1 MPKRLST
8 EEVKATFE
16 RYGYTVPANFV
27 YKNNITH
34 YRVYDQLNN
43 DYIDMTYKMLM
54 YQVKNKNRQIMPA
67 DNDEDLLMN
76 IGLSENGPR
85 NRDGF
90 IDLMNMPLSDTP
102 TRVRDGFIDLM
113 NMQLSDDGPRT
124 RDGFYDLMNAPLAD
138 EEAPQSRLERYSKKF
153 GKLFMKE
160 TDKFKN
166 GVMKMSNKII
176 KKLMHG
182 QPFTLNE
189 DNNLVEILYALSH
202 AMKIAAPK
210 INKDIIMTI
219 VDKKGHTQYARVNQN
234 TIDMLDWVLE
244 DKEYEINDSGDP
256 ILESLSNFKSI
267 AFDFR
272 NISKGKRIVGAFFPY
287 YNNSDID
294 LTPYGI
300 YKRGEVIRES
310 CLLTAFRSSG
320 LLDDEQLNLLSS
332 FLKTKLIPREELKHI
347 SNLFN
352 IRISCRVHYDTG
364 KTSTNEY
371 GEKYGKT
378 LKLHI
383 IEDHYILDKDVNAT
397 VFYVKNYAKINN
409 DERFVNHPRKMMLS
423 RLDKNRYEFSK
434 KGCTINRII
443 DAMIENKLLEPM
455 TDEEKRY
462 LQYDECSGLFRDYRK
477 NKSITVKCKE
487 ATRQINI
494 KDKKNYVRPGIN
506 EIGLRLKH
514 NKFLF
519 GYDVKDDEID
529 QRLHELQR
537 LVDSLNLRHNIDVSL
552 YHHFSELMQ
561 KIMYEYGCLD
571 DIYEFSGNVS
581 QKIRSELQFPKIIWS
596 EGHYVGKLYYID
608 QAGAYM
614 SSVTSIPSG
623 MPDDDGNFKSEN
635 TKIKELI
642 EHLYDIRMKA
652 KKIGMDKL
660 ATTIKYMMNSSWGYS
675 MKKPK
680 LIKHRFVKDVDE
692 YVKKFDP
699 FIIKYKYNQ
708 GHAGPGYVDR
718 INPYVESY
726 SYPQFARSV
735 LNTFN
740 AKMKEL
746 CNKVNVLYSKT
757 DSALI
762 YENDYKKL
770 LSENW
775 IGEKLGLFK
784 VEHIFTEVY
793 VKSAEKWIGKNEDG
807 TYFYHMS
814 KKLKDIC
821 SKSDDPIK
829 CLKFI

>member
-1 MPKRLST
+1 MPKRLNT
-8 EEVKATFE
+8 EDVKAIFE
-16 RYGYTVPANFV
+16 RYGYTVPDNFV
-27 YKNNITH
+27 YQNNSTSI
-34 YRVYDQLNN
+34 RVYDEQENT
-43 DYIDMTYKMLM
+43 YKDMTYKKLQ
-54 YQVKNKNRQIMPA
+54 YQIKKGRSEMEGDPFFLNMA
-67 DNDEDLLMN
+67 
-76 IGLSENGPR
+76 LSETGPR
-85 NRDGF
+85 TRDGF
-90 IDLMNMPLSDTP
+90 IDMMNMALSET
-102 TRVRDGFIDLM
+102 
-113 NMQLSDDGPRT
+113 GPRT
-124 RDGFYDLMNAPLAD
+124 REGFYDLMNAPLEN
-138 EEAPQSRLERYSKKF
+138 EEVPQTRLDRYGKKF
-153 GKLFMKE
+153 GNLFMRE
-160 TDKFKN
+160 TDEFKYD
-166 GVMKMSNKII
+166 VMNLSNKII
-176 KKLMHG
+176 KKLMSG

-189 DNNLVEILYALSH
+189 NKNTAIILYALSH

-219 VDKKGHTQYARVNQN
+219 LDNKGHTQYARVNQN

-272 NISKGKRIVGAFFPY
+272 NISKGTRIVGAFFPY

-352 IRISCRVHYDTG
+352 IRISCRVHYGTG

-443 DAMIENKLLEPM
+443 DAMIGNKLLEPM

-487 ATRQINI
+487 AIRQINI
-494 KDKKNYVRPGIN
+494 KDKKRIPITFS
-506 EIGLRLKH
+506 KP

-519 GYDVKDDEID
+519 GYDVKDEEIH

-596 EGHYVGKLYYID
+596 EGHYKGKLYYID

-642 EHLYDIRMKA
+642 EYLYDIRMKA

-708 GHAGPGYVDR
+708 GHSGPGYVDR

>member
-1 MPKRLST
+1 MPKRLNT
-8 EEVKATFE
+8 EDVKAIFE
-16 RYGYTVPANFV
+16 RYGYTVPDNFV
-27 YKNNITH
+27 YQNNSTSI
-34 YRVYDQLNN
+34 RVYDEQENT
-43 DYIDMTYKMLM
+43 YKDMTYKKLQ
-54 YQVKNKNRQIMPA
+54 YQIKKGRSEMEAPYPFGGTPFFLNM
-67 DNDEDLLMN
+67 
-76 IGLSENGPR
+76 GLSEIGPR
-85 NRDGF
+85 TRDGF
-90 IDLMNMPLSDTP
+90 IDMMNMALSET
-102 TRVRDGFIDLM
+102 
-113 NMQLSDDGPRT
+113 GPRT
-124 RDGFYDLMNAPLAD
+124 REGFYDLMNAPLSATGL
-138 EEAPQSRLERYSKKF
+138 RLENEEVPQTRLDRYGKKF
-153 GKLFMKE
+153 GNLFMRE
-160 TDKFKN
+160 TDEFKYD
-166 GVMKMSNKII
+166 VMNLSNKII
-176 KKLMHG
+176 KKLMSG

-189 DNNLVEILYALSH
+189 NKNTAIILYALSH

-300 YKRGEVIRES
+300 YKRGEVVNES

-487 ATRQINI
+487 AIRQINI
-494 KDKKNYVRPGIN
+494 KDKKRIPITFS
-506 EIGLRLKH
+506 KP

-519 GYDVKDDEID
+519 GYDVKDEEIH

-537 LVDSLNLRHNIDVSL
+537 LVDSLNLRHQIDVSL

-571 DIYEFSGNVS
+571 DVYEFSGDIS

-623 MPDDDGNFKSEN
+623 IPDDDGNFKSEN

-708 GHAGPGYVDR
+708 GHSGPGYVDR

>member
-1 MPKRLST
+1 MPKRLNT
-8 EEVKATFE
+8 EDVKAIFE
-16 RYGYTVPANFV
+16 RYGYTVPDNFV
-27 YKNNITH
+27 YQNNSTSI
-34 YRVYDQLNN
+34 RVYDEQENT
-43 DYIDMTYKMLM
+43 YKDMTYKKLQ
-54 YQVKNKNRQIMPA
+54 YQIKKGRSEMETEKSYAQNEVPYPF
-67 DNDEDLLMN
+67 MN
-76 IGLSENGPR
+76 MALSE
-85 NRDGF
+85 
-90 IDLMNMPLSDTP
+90 I
-102 TRVRDGFIDLM
+102 
-113 NMQLSDDGPRT
+113 GPRT
-124 RDGFYDLMNAPLAD
+124 RDGFIDMMNMALSETGPRTREGFYDLINTPLSD
-138 EEAPQSRLERYSKKF
+138 EELPRSQLERYEKRF
-153 GKLFMKE
+153 GKNFMRE
-160 TDKFKN
+160 TEETKN
-166 GVMKMSNKII
+166 NVMQLANEII
-176 KKLMHG
+176 KKLIKKQSFSLSPKG
-182 QPFTLNE
+182 EVVDF
-189 DNNLVEILYALSH
+189 LYALSH
-202 AMKIAAPK
+202 AMKIAVPRIDK
-210 INKDIIMTI
+210 NIIMTI
-219 VDKKGHTQYARVNQN
+219 LDNKGHTQYARVNQN

-487 ATRQINI
+487 AIRQINI
-494 KDKKNYVRPGIN
+494 KDKKRIPITFS
-506 EIGLRLKH
+506 KP

-519 GYDVKDDEID
+519 GYDVKDEEIH

-596 EGHYVGKLYYID
+596 EGHYKGKLYYID

-708 GHAGPGYVDR
+708 GHSGPGYVDR

>member
-1 MPKRLST
+1 MPKRLNT
-8 EEVKATFE
+8 EDVKTIFE
-16 RYGYTVPANFV
+16 RYGYTVPDNFV
-27 YKNNITH
+27 YLNNSTSI
-34 YRVYDQLNN
+34 RVYDEQENT
-43 DYIDMTYKMLM
+43 YKDMTYKKLQ
-54 YQVKNKNRQIMPA
+54 YQIKKGRSEMETEKSYAQNEVPYPF
-67 DNDEDLLMN
+67 MN
-76 IGLSENGPR
+76 MALSE
-85 NRDGF
+85 
-90 IDLMNMPLSDTP
+90 I
-102 TRVRDGFIDLM
+102 
-113 NMQLSDDGPRT
+113 GPRT
-124 RDGFYDLMNAPLAD
+124 RDGFIDMMNMALSETGPRTREGFYDLINTPLSD
-138 EEAPQSRLERYSKKF
+138 EELPRSQLERYEKRF
-153 GKLFMKE
+153 GKNFMRE
-160 TDKFKN
+160 TEETKN
-166 GVMKMSNKII
+166 NVMQLANEII
-176 KKLMHG
+176 KKLIKKQSFSLSPKGENGVHSIVD
-182 QPFTLNE
+182 F
-189 DNNLVEILYALSH
+189 LYALSH
-202 AMKIAAPK
+202 AMKIAVPRIDK
-210 INKDIIMTI
+210 NIIMTI
-219 VDKKGHTQYARVNQN
+219 LDNKGHTQYARINQN

-244 DKEYEINDSGDP
+244 DKQYEINDSGDP
-256 ILESLSNFKSI
+256 ILESLSNVKKLDFEFK
-267 AFDFR
+267 D
-272 NISKGKRIVGAFFPY
+272 ISRGGRIVGAFFPY

-352 IRISCRVHYDTG
+352 IRISCRVHYGTG

-487 ATRQINI
+487 AIRQINI
-494 KDKKNYVRPGIN
+494 KDKKRIPITFS
-506 EIGLRLKH
+506 KP

-519 GYDVKDDEID
+519 GYDVKDEEIH

-708 GHAGPGYVDR
+708 GHSGPGYVDR

>member
-1 MPKRLST
+1 MPKRLNT
-8 EEVKATFE
+8 EDVKAIFE
-16 RYGYTVPANFV
+16 RYGYTVPDNFV
-27 YKNNITH
+27 YLNNSTSI
-34 YRVYDQLNN
+34 RVYDEQENT
-43 DYIDMTYKMLM
+43 YKDMTYKKLQ
-54 YQVKNKNRQIMPA
+54 YQIKKGRSEMETDPFGGTPFF
-67 DNDEDLLMN
+67 MN
-76 IGLSENGPR
+76 MALSE
-85 NRDGF
+85 
-90 IDLMNMPLSDTP
+90 I
-102 TRVRDGFIDLM
+102 
-113 NMQLSDDGPRT
+113 GPRT
-124 RDGFYDLMNAPLAD
+124 RDGFIDMMNMALSETGPRTREGFYDLINTPLSD
-138 EEAPQSRLERYSKKF
+138 EELPRSQLERYEKRF
-153 GKLFMKE
+153 GKNFMRE
-160 TDKFKN
+160 TEETKN
-166 GVMKMSNKII
+166 NVMQLANEII
-176 KKLMHG
+176 KKLIKKQSFSLSPKG
-182 QPFTLNE
+182 EVVDF
-189 DNNLVEILYALSH
+189 LYALSH
-202 AMKIAAPK
+202 AMKIAVPRIDK
-210 INKDIIMTI
+210 NIIMTI
-219 VDKKGHTQYARVNQN
+219 LDNKGHTQYARVNQN

-244 DKEYEINDSGDP
+244 DKQYEINDSGDP
-256 ILESLSNFKSI
+256 ILESLSNVKKLDFEFK
-267 AFDFR
+267 D
-272 NISKGKRIVGAFFPY
+272 ISRGGRIVGAFFPY

-300 YKRGEVIRES
+300 YKRGEVVNEP

-487 ATRQINI
+487 AIRQINI
-494 KDKKNYVRPGIN
+494 KDKKRIPITFS
-506 EIGLRLKH
+506 KP

-519 GYDVKDDEID
+519 GYDVKDEEIH

-596 EGHYVGKLYYID
+596 EGHYKGKLYYID

-708 GHAGPGYVDR
+708 GHSGPGYVDR

>member
-1 MPKRLST
+1 MPKRLNT
-8 EEVKATFE
+8 EDVKAIFE
-16 RYGYTVPANFV
+16 RYGYTVPDNFV
-27 YKNNITH
+27 YQNNSTSI
-34 YRVYDQLNN
+34 RVYDEQENT
-43 DYIDMTYKMLM
+43 YKDMTYKKLQ
-54 YQVKNKNRQIMPA
+54 YQIKKGRSEMETDPFGGTPFF
-67 DNDEDLLMN
+67 MN
-76 IGLSENGPR
+76 MALSE
-85 NRDGF
+85 
-90 IDLMNMPLSDTP
+90 I
-102 TRVRDGFIDLM
+102 
-113 NMQLSDDGPRT
+113 GPRT
-124 RDGFYDLMNAPLAD
+124 RDGFIDMMNMALSETGPRTREGFYDLINTPLSD
-138 EEAPQSRLERYSKKF
+138 EELPRSQLERYEKRF
-153 GKLFMKE
+153 GKNFMRE
-160 TDKFKN
+160 TEETKN
-166 GVMKMSNKII
+166 NVMQLANEII
-176 KKLMHG
+176 KKLIKKQSFSLSPKG
-182 QPFTLNE
+182 EVVDF
-189 DNNLVEILYALSH
+189 LYALSH
-202 AMKIAAPK
+202 AMKIAVPRIDK
-210 INKDIIMTI
+210 NIIMTI
-219 VDKKGHTQYARVNQN
+219 LDNKGHTQYARVNQN

-487 ATRQINI
+487 AIRQINI
-494 KDKKNYVRPGIN
+494 KDKKRIPITFS
-506 EIGLRLKH
+506 KP

-519 GYDVKDDEID
+519 GYDVKDEEIH

-596 EGHYVGKLYYID
+596 EGHYKGKLYYID

-699 FIIKYKYNQ
+699 FIIKYKYTC
-708 GHAGPGYVDR
+708 GRSGYVDR

>member
-1 MPKRLST
+1 M
-8 EEVKATFE
+8 A
-16 RYGYTVPANFV
+16 
-27 YKNNITH
+27 
-34 YRVYDQLNN
+34 
-43 DYIDMTYKMLM
+43 
-54 YQVKNKNRQIMPA
+54 
-67 DNDEDLLMN
+67 
-76 IGLSENGPR
+76 LSE
-85 NRDGF
+85 
-90 IDLMNMPLSDTP
+90 T
-102 TRVRDGFIDLM
+102 
-113 NMQLSDDGPRT
+113 GPRT
-124 RDGFYDLMNAPLAD
+124 RDGFIDMMNMALSETGPRTREGFYDLINTPLSD
-138 EEAPQSRLERYSKKF
+138 EELPRSQLERYEKRF
-153 GKLFMKE
+153 GKNFMRE
-160 TDKFKN
+160 TEETKN
-166 GVMKMSNKII
+166 NVMQLANEII
-176 KKLMHG
+176 KKLIKKQSFSLSPKG
-182 QPFTLNE
+182 EVVDF
-189 DNNLVEILYALSH
+189 LYALSH
-202 AMKIAAPK
+202 AMKIAVPRIDK
-210 INKDIIMTI
+210 NIIMTI
-219 VDKKGHTQYARVNQN
+219 LDNKGHTQYARVNQN

-487 ATRQINI
+487 AIRQINI
-494 KDKKNYVRPGIN
+494 KDKKRIPITFS
-506 EIGLRLKH
+506 KP

-519 GYDVKDDEID
+519 GYDVKDEEIH

-596 EGHYVGKLYYID
+596 EGHYKGKLYYID

-652 KKIGMDKL
+652 KKVGMDKL

-699 FIIKYKYNQ
+699 FIIKYKYTC
-708 GHAGPGYVDR
+708 GRSGYVDR

>member
-1 MPKRLST
+1 MPKRLNT
-8 EEVKATFE
+8 EDVKAIFE
-16 RYGYTVPANFV
+16 RYGYTVPDNFV
-27 YKNNITH
+27 YLNNSTNI
-34 YRVYDQLNN
+34 RVYDEQENT
-43 DYIDMTYKMLM
+43 YKDMTYKKLQ
-54 YQVKNKNRQIMPA
+54 YQIKKGRSEMEGDPFFLNMA
-67 DNDEDLLMN
+67 
-76 IGLSENGPR
+76 LSETGPR
-85 NRDGF
+85 TRDGF
-90 IDLMNMPLSDTP
+90 IDMMNMALSET
-102 TRVRDGFIDLM
+102 
-113 NMQLSDDGPRT
+113 GPRT
-124 RDGFYDLMNAPLAD
+124 REGFYDLMNAPLEN
-138 EEAPQSRLERYSKKF
+138 EEVPQTRLDRYGKKF
-153 GKLFMKE
+153 GNLFMRE
-160 TDKFKN
+160 TDEFKYD
-166 GVMKMSNKII
+166 VMNLSNKII
-176 KKLMHG
+176 KKLMSG

-189 DNNLVEILYALSH
+189 NKNTAIILYALSH

-272 NISKGKRIVGAFFPY
+272 NISKGTRIVGAFFPY

-371 GEKYGKT
+371 GEQYGKT

-397 VFYVKNYAKINN
+397 VFYVKNYDKINN

-443 DAMIENKLLEPM
+443 DAMIGNKLLEPM

-487 ATRQINI
+487 AIRQINI
-494 KDKKNYVRPGIN
+494 KDKKRIPITFS
-506 EIGLRLKH
+506 KP

-519 GYDVKDDEID
+519 GYDVKEDEID

-537 LVDSLNLRHNIDVSL
+537 LVDSLNLRHSIDVSL

-571 DIYEFSGNVS
+571 DIYEFSGTVS
-581 QKIRSELQFPKIIWS
+581 TKIRSELQFPKIIWS
-596 EGHYVGKLYYID
+596 EGHYKGKLYYID

-642 EHLYDIRMKA
+642 EYLYDIRMKA
-652 KKIGMDKL
+652 KKVGKDKL

-708 GHAGPGYVDR
+708 GHSGPGYVDR

>member
-1 MPKRLST
+1 MPKRLNT
-8 EEVKATFE
+8 EDVKAIFE
-16 RYGYTVPANFV
+16 RYGYTVPDNFV
-27 YKNNITH
+27 YQNNSTNI
-34 YRVYDQLNN
+34 RVYDEQENT
-43 DYIDMTYKMLM
+43 YKDMTYKKLQ
-54 YQVKNKNRQIMPA
+54 YQIKKGRSEMEGDPFFLNMA
-67 DNDEDLLMN
+67 
-76 IGLSENGPR
+76 LSETGPR
-85 NRDGF
+85 TRDGF
-90 IDLMNMPLSDTP
+90 IDMMNMALSET
-102 TRVRDGFIDLM
+102 
-113 NMQLSDDGPRT
+113 GPRT
-124 RDGFYDLMNAPLAD
+124 REGFYDLMNAPLEN
-138 EEAPQSRLERYSKKF
+138 EEVPQTRLDRYGKKF
-153 GKLFMKE
+153 GNLFMRE
-160 TDKFKN
+160 TDEFKYD
-166 GVMKMSNKII
+166 VMNLSNKII
-176 KKLMHG
+176 KKLMSG

-189 DNNLVEILYALSH
+189 NKNTAIILYALSH

-272 NISKGKRIVGAFFPY
+272 NISKGTRIVGAFFPY

-320 LLDDEQLNLLSS
+320 LLDNEQINLLSS

-352 IRISCRVHYDTG
+352 IRISCRVHYESGGHSTG

-487 ATRQINI
+487 AIRQINI
-494 KDKKNYVRPGIN
+494 KDKKRIPITFS
-506 EIGLRLKH
+506 KP

-519 GYDVKDDEID
+519 GYDVKDEEIH

-596 EGHYVGKLYYID
+596 EGHYKGKLYYID

-708 GHAGPGYVDR
+708 GHAGPGYVYR

>member
-1 MPKRLST
+1 MPKRLNT
-8 EEVKATFE
+8 EDVKAIFE
-16 RYGYTVPANFV
+16 RYGYTVPDNFV
-27 YKNNITH
+27 YQNNSTSI
-34 YRVYDQLNN
+34 RVYDEQENT
-43 DYIDMTYKMLM
+43 YKDMTYKKLQ
-54 YQVKNKNRQIMPA
+54 YQIKKGRSEMETDPFGGTPFF
-67 DNDEDLLMN
+67 MN
-76 IGLSENGPR
+76 MALSE
-85 NRDGF
+85 
-90 IDLMNMPLSDTP
+90 T
-102 TRVRDGFIDLM
+102 
-113 NMQLSDDGPRT
+113 GPRT
-124 RDGFYDLMNAPLAD
+124 RDGFIDMMNMALSETGPRTREGFYDLINTPLSD
-138 EEAPQSRLERYSKKF
+138 EELPRSQLERYEKRF
-153 GKLFMKE
+153 GKNFMRE
-160 TDKFKN
+160 TEETKN
-166 GVMKMSNKII
+166 NVMQLANEII
-176 KKLMHG
+176 KKLIKKQSFSLSPKG
-182 QPFTLNE
+182 EVVDF
-189 DNNLVEILYALSH
+189 LYALSH
-202 AMKIAAPK
+202 AMKIAVPRIDK
-210 INKDIIMTI
+210 NIIMTI
-219 VDKKGHTQYARVNQN
+219 LDNKGHTQYARVNQN

-352 IRISCRVHYDTG
+352 IRISCRVHYGTG

-487 ATRQINI
+487 AIRQINI
-494 KDKKNYVRPGIN
+494 KDKKRIPITFS
-506 EIGLRLKH
+506 KP

-519 GYDVKDDEID
+519 GYDVKDEEIH

-596 EGHYVGKLYYID
+596 EGHYKGKLYYID

-652 KKIGMDKL
+652 KKVGMDKL

-708 GHAGPGYVDR
+708 GHSGPGYVDR

>member
-1 MPKRLST
+1 MPKRLNT
-8 EEVKATFE
+8 EDVKAIFE
-16 RYGYTVPANFV
+16 RYGYTVPDNFV
-27 YKNNITH
+27 YQNNSTSI
-34 YRVYDQLNN
+34 RVYDEQENT
-43 DYIDMTYKMLM
+43 YKDMTYKKLQ
-54 YQVKNKNRQIMPA
+54 YQIKKGRSEMEGDPFF
-67 DNDEDLLMN
+67 MN
-76 IGLSENGPR
+76 MALSE
-85 NRDGF
+85 
-90 IDLMNMPLSDTP
+90 T
-102 TRVRDGFIDLM
+102 
-113 NMQLSDDGPRT
+113 GPRT
-124 RDGFYDLMNAPLAD
+124 RDGFIDMMNMALSETGPRTREGFYDLINTPLSD
-138 EEAPQSRLERYSKKF
+138 EELPRSQLERYEKRF
-153 GKLFMKE
+153 GKNFMRE
-160 TDKFKN
+160 TEETKN
-166 GVMKMSNKII
+166 NVMQLANEII
-176 KKLMHG
+176 KKLIKKQSFSLSPKG
-182 QPFTLNE
+182 EVVDF
-189 DNNLVEILYALSH
+189 LYALSH
-202 AMKIAAPK
+202 AMKIAVPRIDK
-210 INKDIIMTI
+210 NIIMTI
-219 VDKKGHTQYARVNQN
+219 LDNKGHTQYARVNQN

-487 ATRQINI
+487 AIRQINI
-494 KDKKNYVRPGIN
+494 KDKKRIPITFS
-506 EIGLRLKH
+506 KP

-519 GYDVKDDEID
+519 GYDVKDEEIH

-596 EGHYVGKLYYID
+596 EGHYKGKLYYID

-708 GHAGPGYVDR
+708 GHSGPGYVDR

>member
-1 MPKRLST
+1 MPKRLNT
-8 EEVKATFE
+8 EDVKTIFE
-16 RYGYTVPANFV
+16 RYGYTVPDNFV
-27 YKNNITH
+27 YQNNSTSI
-34 YRVYDQLNN
+34 RVYDEQENT
-43 DYIDMTYKMLM
+43 YKDMTYKKLQ
-54 YQVKNKNRQIMPA
+54 YQIKKGRSEMETEVPYPF
-67 DNDEDLLMN
+67 MN
-76 IGLSENGPR
+76 MALSE
-85 NRDGF
+85 
-90 IDLMNMPLSDTP
+90 T
-102 TRVRDGFIDLM
+102 
-113 NMQLSDDGPRT
+113 GPRT
-124 RDGFYDLMNAPLAD
+124 RDGFIDMMNMALSETGPRTREGFYDLINTPLSD
-138 EEAPQSRLERYSKKF
+138 EELPRSQLERYEKRF
-153 GKLFMKE
+153 GKNFMRE
-160 TDKFKN
+160 TEETKN
-166 GVMKMSNKII
+166 NVMQLANEII
-176 KKLMHG
+176 KKLIKKQSFSLSPKGENGVHSIVD
-182 QPFTLNE
+182 F
-189 DNNLVEILYALSH
+189 LYALSH
-202 AMKIAAPK
+202 AMKIAVPRIDK
-210 INKDIIMTI
+210 NIIMTI
-219 VDKKGHTQYARVNQN
+219 LDNKGHTQYARVNQN

-244 DKEYEINDSGDP
+244 DKQYEINDSGDP
-256 ILESLSNFKSI
+256 ILESLSNVKKLDFEFK
-267 AFDFR
+267 D
-272 NISKGKRIVGAFFPY
+272 ISRGGRIVGAFFPY

-423 RLDKNRYEFSK
+423 RLDKTRYEFSK

-487 ATRQINI
+487 AIRQINI
-494 KDKKNYVRPGIN
+494 KDKKRIPITFS
-506 EIGLRLKH
+506 KP

-519 GYDVKDDEID
+519 GYDVKDEEIH

-596 EGHYVGKLYYID
+596 EGHYKGKLYYID

-708 GHAGPGYVDR
+708 GHSGPGYVDR

>member
-1 MPKRLST
+1 MPKRLNT
-8 EEVKATFE
+8 EDVKAIFE
-16 RYGYTVPANFV
+16 RYGYTVPDNFV
-27 YKNNITH
+27 YQNNSTSI
-34 YRVYDQLNN
+34 RVYDEQENT
-43 DYIDMTYKMLM
+43 YKDMTYKKLQ
-54 YQVKNKNRQIMPA
+54 YQIKKGRSEMETDPFGGTPFF
-67 DNDEDLLMN
+67 MN
-76 IGLSENGPR
+76 MALSE
-85 NRDGF
+85 
-90 IDLMNMPLSDTP
+90 T
-102 TRVRDGFIDLM
+102 
-113 NMQLSDDGPRT
+113 GPRT
-124 RDGFYDLMNAPLAD
+124 RDGFIDMMNMALSETGPRTREGFYDLINTPLSD
-138 EEAPQSRLERYSKKF
+138 EELPRSQLERYEKRF
-153 GKLFMKE
+153 GKNFMRE
-160 TDKFKN
+160 TEETKN
-166 GVMKMSNKII
+166 NVMQLANEII
-176 KKLMHG
+176 KKLIKKQSFSLSPKG
-182 QPFTLNE
+182 EVVDF
-189 DNNLVEILYALSH
+189 LYALSH
-202 AMKIAAPK
+202 AMKIAVPRIDK
-210 INKDIIMTI
+210 NIIMTI
-219 VDKKGHTQYARVNQN
+219 LDNKGHTQYARVNQN

-487 ATRQINI
+487 AIRQINI
-494 KDKKNYVRPGIN
+494 KDKKRIPITFS
-506 EIGLRLKH
+506 KP

-519 GYDVKDDEID
+519 GYDVKDEEIH

-596 EGHYVGKLYYID
+596 EGHYKGKLYYID

>member
-1 MPKRLST
+1 M
-8 EEVKATFE
+8 
-16 RYGYTVPANFV
+16 
-27 YKNNITH
+27 
-34 YRVYDQLNN
+34 
-43 DYIDMTYKMLM
+43 
-54 YQVKNKNRQIMPA
+54 
-67 DNDEDLLMN
+67 
-76 IGLSENGPR
+76 
-85 NRDGF
+85 
-90 IDLMNMPLSDTP
+90 
-102 TRVRDGFIDLM
+102 
-113 NMQLSDDGPRT
+113 
-124 RDGFYDLMNAPLAD
+124 
-138 EEAPQSRLERYSKKF
+138 
-153 GKLFMKE
+153 
-160 TDKFKN
+160 
-166 GVMKMSNKII
+166 
-176 KKLMHG
+176 
-182 QPFTLNE
+182 
-189 DNNLVEILYALSH
+189 
-202 AMKIAAPK
+202 
-210 INKDIIMTI
+210 
-219 VDKKGHTQYARVNQN
+219 
-234 TIDMLDWVLE
+234 
-244 DKEYEINDSGDP
+244 
-256 ILESLSNFKSI
+256 
-267 AFDFR
+267 
-272 NISKGKRIVGAFFPY
+272 
-287 YNNSDID
+287 
-294 LTPYGI
+294 
-300 YKRGEVIRES
+300 
-310 CLLTAFRSSG
+310 
-320 LLDDEQLNLLSS
+320 DDEQLNLLSS

-352 IRISCRVHYDTG
+352 IRISCRVHYESGGHSTG

-423 RLDKNRYEFSK
+423 ILDKNRYEFSK

-487 ATRQINI
+487 AIRQINI
-494 KDKKNYVRPGIN
+494 KDKKRIPITFS
-506 EIGLRLKH
+506 KP

-519 GYDVKDDEID
+519 GYDVKDEEIH

-537 LVDSLNLRHNIDVSL
+537 LVDSLNLRHQIDVSL

-596 EGHYVGKLYYID
+596 EGHYKGKLYYID

>member
-1 MPKRLST
+1 MPKRLNT
-8 EEVKATFE
+8 EDVKAIFE
-16 RYGYTVPANFV
+16 RYGYTVPDNFV
-27 YKNNITH
+27 YQNNSTSI
-34 YRVYDQLNN
+34 RVYDEQENT
-43 DYIDMTYKMLM
+43 YKDMTYKKLQ
-54 YQVKNKNRQIMPA
+54 YQIKKGRSEMEGDPFF
-67 DNDEDLLMN
+67 MN
-76 IGLSENGPR
+76 MALSETGPR
-85 NRDGF
+85 TRDGF
-90 IDLMNMPLSDTP
+90 IDMMNMALSET
-102 TRVRDGFIDLM
+102 
-113 NMQLSDDGPRT
+113 GPRT
-124 RDGFYDLMNAPLAD
+124 REGFYDLMNAPLEN
-138 EEAPQSRLERYSKKF
+138 EEVPQTRLDRYGKKF
-153 GKLFMKE
+153 GNLFMRE
-160 TDKFKN
+160 TDEFKYD
-166 GVMKMSNKII
+166 VMNLSNKII
-176 KKLMHG
+176 KKLMSG

-189 DNNLVEILYALSH
+189 NKNTAIILYALSH

-272 NISKGKRIVGAFFPY
+272 NISRGTRIVGAFFPY

-352 IRISCRVHYDTG
+352 IRISCRVHYGTG

-487 ATRQINI
+487 AIRQINI
-494 KDKKNYVRPGIN
+494 KDKKRIPITFS
-506 EIGLRLKH
+506 KP

-519 GYDVKDDEID
+519 GYDVKDEEIHH
-529 QRLHELQR
+529 RLHELQR
-537 LVDSLNLRHNIDVSL
+537 LVDSLNLRHQIDVSL

-596 EGHYVGKLYYID
+596 EGHYKGKLYYID

-652 KKIGMDKL
+652 KKVGMVKL

-699 FIIKYKYNQ
+699 FIIKYKYTC
-708 GHAGPGYVDR
+708 GRSGYVDR

-746 CNKVNVLYSKT
+746 CNNVNVLYSKT

>member
-90 IDLMNMPLSDTP
+90 IDLMNM
-102 TRVRDGFIDLM
+102 
-113 NMQLSDDGPRT
+113 QLSDDGPRT

-138 EEAPQSRLERYSKKF
+138 EEAPSSRLERYSKKF

-160 TDKFKN
+160 TDKFKT

-256 ILESLSNFKSI
+256 ILESLSNVKKLDFEFK
-267 AFDFR
+267 D
-272 NISKGKRIVGAFFPY
+272 ISRGGRIVGAFFPY

-300 YKRGEVIRES
+300 YKRGEVVNES

-352 IRISCRVHYDTG
+352 IRISCRVHYGTG

-487 ATRQINI
+487 AIRQINI
-494 KDKKNYVRPGIN
+494 KDKKRIPITFS
-506 EIGLRLKH
+506 KP

-519 GYDVKDDEID
+519 GYDVKDEEIH

-596 EGHYVGKLYYID
+596 EGHYKGKLYYID

-699 FIIKYKYNQ
+699 FIIKYKYTC
-708 GHAGPGYVDR
+708 GRSGYVDR

>member
-1 MPKRLST
+1 MPKRLNT
-8 EEVKATFE
+8 EDVKAIFE
-16 RYGYTVPANFV
+16 RYGYTVPDNFV
-27 YKNNITH
+27 YQNNSTSI
-34 YRVYDQLNN
+34 RVYDEQENT
-43 DYIDMTYKMLM
+43 YKDMTYKKLQ
-54 YQVKNKNRQIMPA
+54 YQIKKGRSEMETDPFGGTPFF
-67 DNDEDLLMN
+67 MN
-76 IGLSENGPR
+76 MALSE
-85 NRDGF
+85 
-90 IDLMNMPLSDTP
+90 T
-102 TRVRDGFIDLM
+102 
-113 NMQLSDDGPRT
+113 GPRT
-124 RDGFYDLMNAPLAD
+124 RDGFIDMMNMALSETGPRTREGFYDLINTPLSD
-138 EEAPQSRLERYSKKF
+138 EELPRSQLERYEKRF
-153 GKLFMKE
+153 GKNFMRE
-160 TDKFKN
+160 TEETKN
-166 GVMKMSNKII
+166 NVMQLANEII
-176 KKLMHG
+176 KKLIKKQSFSLSPKGENGVHSIVD
-182 QPFTLNE
+182 F
-189 DNNLVEILYALSH
+189 LYALSH
-202 AMKIAAPK
+202 AMKIAVPRIDK
-210 INKDIIMTI
+210 NIIMTI
-219 VDKKGHTQYARVNQN
+219 LDNKGHTQYARVNQN

-487 ATRQINI
+487 AIRQINI
-494 KDKKNYVRPGIN
+494 KDKKRIPITFS
-506 EIGLRLKH
+506 KP

-519 GYDVKDDEID
+519 GYDVKDEEIH

-596 EGHYVGKLYYID
+596 EGHFKGKLYYID

-708 GHAGPGYVDR
+708 GHSGPGYVDR

>member
-1 MPKRLST
+1 MPKRLNT
-8 EEVKATFE
+8 EDVKTIFE
-16 RYGYTVPANFV
+16 RYGYTVPDNFV
-27 YKNNITH
+27 YQNNSTSI
-34 YRVYDQLNN
+34 RVYDEQENT
-43 DYIDMTYKMLM
+43 YKDMTYKKLQ
-54 YQVKNKNRQIMPA
+54 YQIKKGRSEMEGDPFF
-67 DNDEDLLMN
+67 MN
-76 IGLSENGPR
+76 MALSE
-85 NRDGF
+85 
-90 IDLMNMPLSDTP
+90 T
-102 TRVRDGFIDLM
+102 
-113 NMQLSDDGPRT
+113 GPRT
-124 RDGFYDLMNAPLAD
+124 RDGFIDMMNMALSETGPRTREGFYDLINTPLSD
-138 EEAPQSRLERYSKKF
+138 EELPRSQLERYEKRF
-153 GKLFMKE
+153 GKNFMRE
-160 TDKFKN
+160 TEETKN
-166 GVMKMSNKII
+166 NVMQLANEII
-176 KKLMHG
+176 KKLIKKQSFSLSPKG
-182 QPFTLNE
+182 EVVDF
-189 DNNLVEILYALSH
+189 LYALSH
-202 AMKIAAPK
+202 AMKIAVPRIDK
-210 INKDIIMTI
+210 NIIMTI
-219 VDKKGHTQYARVNQN
+219 LDNKGHTQYARINQN

-244 DKEYEINDSGDP
+244 DKQYEINDSGDP
-256 ILESLSNFKSI
+256 ILESLSNVKKLDFEFK
-267 AFDFR
+267 D
-272 NISKGKRIVGAFFPY
+272 ISRGGRIVGAFFPY

-300 YKRGEVIRES
+300 YKRGEVINES

-487 ATRQINI
+487 AIRQINI
-494 KDKKNYVRPGIN
+494 KDKKRIPITFS
-506 EIGLRLKH
+506 KP

-519 GYDVKDDEID
+519 GYDVKDEEIH

-596 EGHYVGKLYYID
+596 EGHYKGKLYYID

>member
-1 MPKRLST
+1 MPKRLNT
-8 EEVKATFE
+8 EDVKAIFE
-16 RYGYTVPANFV
+16 RYGYTVPDNFV
-27 YKNNITH
+27 YLNNSTSI
-34 YRVYDQLNN
+34 RVYDEQENT
-43 DYIDMTYKMLM
+43 YKDMTYKKLQ
-54 YQVKNKNRQIMPA
+54 YQIKKGRSEMETDPFGGTPFF
-67 DNDEDLLMN
+67 MN
-76 IGLSENGPR
+76 MALSE
-85 NRDGF
+85 
-90 IDLMNMPLSDTP
+90 T
-102 TRVRDGFIDLM
+102 
-113 NMQLSDDGPRT
+113 GPRT
-124 RDGFYDLMNAPLAD
+124 RDGFIDMMNMALSETGPRTREGFYDLINTPLSD
-138 EEAPQSRLERYSKKF
+138 EELPRSQLERYEKRF
-153 GKLFMKE
+153 GKNFMRE
-160 TDKFKN
+160 TEETKN
-166 GVMKMSNKII
+166 NVMQLANEII
-176 KKLMHG
+176 KKLIKKQSFSLSPKG
-182 QPFTLNE
+182 EVVDF
-189 DNNLVEILYALSH
+189 LYALSH
-202 AMKIAAPK
+202 AMKIAVPRIDK
-210 INKDIIMTI
+210 NIIMTI
-219 VDKKGHTQYARVNQN
+219 LDNKGHTQYARINQN

-244 DKEYEINDSGDP
+244 DKQYEINDSGDP
-256 ILESLSNFKSI
+256 ILESLSNVKKLDFEFK
-267 AFDFR
+267 D
-272 NISKGKRIVGAFFPY
+272 ISRGGRIVGAFFPY

-487 ATRQINI
+487 AIRQINI
-494 KDKKNYVRPGIN
+494 KDKKRIPITFS
-506 EIGLRLKH
+506 KP

-519 GYDVKDDEID
+519 GYDVKDEEIH

-537 LVDSLNLRHNIDVSL
+537 LVDSLNLRHKIDVSL

-596 EGHYVGKLYYID
+596 EGHYKGKLYYID

-642 EHLYDIRMKA
+642 EYLYDIRMKA

-692 YVKKFDP
+692 YVKRYDP
-699 FIIKYKYNQ
+699 FIIKYRYTC
-708 GHAGPGYVDR
+708 GRSGYVDR

>member
-1 MPKRLST
+1 MPKRLNT
-8 EEVKATFE
+8 EDVKAIFE
-16 RYGYTVPANFV
+16 RYGYTVPDNFV
-27 YKNNITH
+27 YLNNSTSI
-34 YRVYDQLNN
+34 RVYDEQENT
-43 DYIDMTYKMLM
+43 YKDMTYKKLQ
-54 YQVKNKNRQIMPA
+54 YQIKKGRSEMEGDPFF
-67 DNDEDLLMN
+67 MN
-76 IGLSENGPR
+76 MALSE
-85 NRDGF
+85 
-90 IDLMNMPLSDTP
+90 T
-102 TRVRDGFIDLM
+102 
-113 NMQLSDDGPRT
+113 GPRT
-124 RDGFYDLMNAPLAD
+124 RDGFIDMMNMALSETGPRTREGFYDLINTPLSD
-138 EEAPQSRLERYSKKF
+138 EELPRSQLERYEKRF
-153 GKLFMKE
+153 GKNFMRE
-160 TDKFKN
+160 TEETKN
-166 GVMKMSNKII
+166 NVMQLANEII
-176 KKLMHG
+176 KKLIKKQSFSLSPKG
-182 QPFTLNE
+182 EVVDF
-189 DNNLVEILYALSH
+189 LYALSH
-202 AMKIAAPK
+202 AMKIAVPRIDK
-210 INKDIIMTI
+210 NIIMTI
-219 VDKKGHTQYARVNQN
+219 LDNKGHTQYARVNQN

-244 DKEYEINDSGDP
+244 DKQYEINDSGDP

-487 ATRQINI
+487 AIRQINI
-494 KDKKNYVRPGIN
+494 KDKKRIPITFS
-506 EIGLRLKH
+506 KP

-519 GYDVKDDEID
+519 GYDVKDEEIH

-596 EGHYVGKLYYID
+596 EGHYKGKLYYID

-708 GHAGPGYVDR
+708 GHSGPGYVDR

>member
-1 MPKRLST
+1 MPKRLNT
-8 EEVKATFE
+8 EDVKAIFE
-16 RYGYTVPANFV
+16 RYGYTVPDNFV
-27 YKNNITH
+27 YQNNSTSI
-34 YRVYDQLNN
+34 RVYDEQENT
-43 DYIDMTYKMLM
+43 YKDMTYKKLQ
-54 YQVKNKNRQIMPA
+54 YQIKKGRSEMETDPFGGTPFF
-67 DNDEDLLMN
+67 MN
-76 IGLSENGPR
+76 MALSE
-85 NRDGF
+85 
-90 IDLMNMPLSDTP
+90 I
-102 TRVRDGFIDLM
+102 
-113 NMQLSDDGPRT
+113 GPRT
-124 RDGFYDLMNAPLAD
+124 RDGFIDIMNMALSETGPRTREGFYDLINTPLSD
-138 EEAPQSRLERYSKKF
+138 EELPRSQLERYEKRF
-153 GKLFMKE
+153 GKNFMRE
-160 TDKFKN
+160 TEETKN
-166 GVMKMSNKII
+166 NVMQLANEII
-176 KKLMHG
+176 KKLIKKQSFSLSPKG
-182 QPFTLNE
+182 EVVDF
-189 DNNLVEILYALSH
+189 LYALSH
-202 AMKIAAPK
+202 AMKIAVPRIDK
-210 INKDIIMTI
+210 NIIMTI
-219 VDKKGHTQYARVNQN
+219 LDNKGHTQYARVNQN

-423 RLDKNRYEFSK
+423 RLDKTRYEFSK

-487 ATRQINI
+487 AIRQINI
-494 KDKKNYVRPGIN
+494 KDKKRIPITFS
-506 EIGLRLKH
+506 KP

-519 GYDVKDDEID
+519 GYDVKDEEIH

-596 EGHYVGKLYYID
+596 EGHYKGKLYYID

-642 EHLYDIRMKA
+642 EQLYDIRMKA

-708 GHAGPGYVDR
+708 GHSGPGYVDR

>member
-1 MPKRLST
+1 MPKRLNT
-8 EEVKATFE
+8 EDVKAIFE
-16 RYGYTVPANFV
+16 RYGYTVPDNFV
-27 YKNNITH
+27 YQNNSTSI
-34 YRVYDQLNN
+34 RVYDEQENT
-43 DYIDMTYKMLM
+43 YKDMTYKKLQ
-54 YQVKNKNRQIMPA
+54 YQIKKGRSEM
-67 DNDEDLLMN
+67 EGDLFFMN
-76 IGLSENGPR
+76 MALSE
-85 NRDGF
+85 
-90 IDLMNMPLSDTP
+90 T
-102 TRVRDGFIDLM
+102 
-113 NMQLSDDGPRT
+113 GPRT
-124 RDGFYDLMNAPLAD
+124 REGFYDLINTPLSD
-138 EEAPQSRLERYSKKF
+138 EELPRSQLERYEKRF
-153 GKLFMKE
+153 GKNFMRE
-160 TDKFKN
+160 TEETKN
-166 GVMKMSNKII
+166 NVMQLANEII
-176 KKLMHG
+176 KKLIKKQSFSLSPKG
-182 QPFTLNE
+182 EVVDF
-189 DNNLVEILYALSH
+189 LYALSH
-202 AMKIAAPK
+202 AMKIAVPRIDK
-210 INKDIIMTI
+210 NIIMTI
-219 VDKKGHTQYARVNQN
+219 LDNKGHTQYARVNQN

-487 ATRQINI
+487 AIRQINI
-494 KDKKNYVRPGIN
+494 KDKKRIPITFS
-506 EIGLRLKH
+506 KP

-519 GYDVKDDEID
+519 GYDVKDEEIH

-596 EGHYVGKLYYID
+596 EGHYKGKLYYID

-642 EHLYDIRMKA
+642 ERLYDIRMKA

-708 GHAGPGYVDR
+708 GHSGPGYVDR

>member
-1 MPKRLST
+1 MPKRLNT
-8 EEVKATFE
+8 EDVKAIFE
-16 RYGYTVPANFV
+16 RYGYTVPDNFV
-27 YKNNITH
+27 YLNNSTSI
-34 YRVYDQLNN
+34 RVYDEQENT
-43 DYIDMTYKMLM
+43 YKDMTYKKLQ
-54 YQVKNKNRQIMPA
+54 YQIKKGRSEMETDPFGGTPFF
-67 DNDEDLLMN
+67 MN
-76 IGLSENGPR
+76 MALSE
-85 NRDGF
+85 
-90 IDLMNMPLSDTP
+90 T
-102 TRVRDGFIDLM
+102 
-113 NMQLSDDGPRT
+113 GPRT
-124 RDGFYDLMNAPLAD
+124 RDGFIDMMNMALSETGPRTREGFYDLINTPLSD
-138 EEAPQSRLERYSKKF
+138 EELPRSQLERYEKRF
-153 GKLFMKE
+153 GKNFMRE
-160 TDKFKN
+160 TEETKN
-166 GVMKMSNKII
+166 NVMQLANEII
-176 KKLMHG
+176 KKLIKKQSFSLSPKG
-182 QPFTLNE
+182 EVVDF
-189 DNNLVEILYALSH
+189 LYALSH
-202 AMKIAAPK
+202 AMKIAVPRIDK
-210 INKDIIMTI
+210 NIIMTI
-219 VDKKGHTQYARVNQN
+219 LDNKGHTQYARVNQN

-244 DKEYEINDSGDP
+244 DKQYEINDSGDP
-256 ILESLSNFKSI
+256 ILESLSNVKKLDFEFK
-267 AFDFR
+267 D
-272 NISKGKRIVGAFFPY
+272 ISRGGRIVGAFFPY

-443 DAMIENKLLEPM
+443 DAMIGNKLLEPM

-487 ATRQINI
+487 AIRQINI
-494 KDKKNYVRPGIN
+494 KDKKRIPITFS
-506 EIGLRLKH
+506 KP

-519 GYDVKDDEID
+519 GYDVKDEEIH

-596 EGHYVGKLYYID
+596 EGHYKGKLYYID

-699 FIIKYKYNQ
+699 FIIKYKYTC
-708 GHAGPGYVDR
+708 GRSGYVDR

>member
-1 MPKRLST
+1 
-8 EEVKATFE
+8 
-16 RYGYTVPANFV
+16 
-27 YKNNITH
+27 
-34 YRVYDQLNN
+34 
-43 DYIDMTYKMLM
+43 
-54 YQVKNKNRQIMPA
+54 
-67 DNDEDLLMN
+67 MN
-76 IGLSENGPR
+76 MALSE
-85 NRDGF
+85 
-90 IDLMNMPLSDTP
+90 T
-102 TRVRDGFIDLM
+102 
-113 NMQLSDDGPRT
+113 GPRT
-124 RDGFYDLMNAPLAD
+124 RDGFIDMMNMALSETGPRTREGFYDLINTPLSD
-138 EEAPQSRLERYSKKF
+138 EELPRSQLERYEKRF
-153 GKLFMKE
+153 GKNFMRE
-160 TDKFKN
+160 TEETKN
-166 GVMKMSNKII
+166 NVMQLANEII
-176 KKLMHG
+176 KKLIKKQSFSLSPKGENGVHSIVD
-182 QPFTLNE
+182 F
-189 DNNLVEILYALSH
+189 LYALSH
-202 AMKIAAPK
+202 AMKIAVPRIDK
-210 INKDIIMTI
+210 NIIMTI
-219 VDKKGHTQYARVNQN
+219 LDNKGHTQYARVNQN

-423 RLDKNRYEFSK
+423 RLDKTRYEFSK

-487 ATRQINI
+487 AIRQINI
-494 KDKKNYVRPGIN
+494 KDKKRIPITFS
-506 EIGLRLKH
+506 KP

-519 GYDVKDDEID
+519 GYDVKDEEIH

-596 EGHYVGKLYYID
+596 EGHFKGKLYYID

-699 FIIKYKYNQ
+699 FIIKYKYTC
-708 GHAGPGYVDR
+708 GRSGYVDR

>member
-1 MPKRLST
+1 MPKRLNT
-8 EEVKATFE
+8 EDVKTIFE
-16 RYGYTVPANFV
+16 RYGYTVPDNFV
-27 YKNNITH
+27 YLNNSTSI
-34 YRVYDQLNN
+34 RVYDEQENT
-43 DYIDMTYKMLM
+43 YKDMTYKKLQ
-54 YQVKNKNRQIMPA
+54 YQIKKGRSEMEGDPFFLNMA
-67 DNDEDLLMN
+67 
-76 IGLSENGPR
+76 LSE
-85 NRDGF
+85 
-90 IDLMNMPLSDTP
+90 T
-102 TRVRDGFIDLM
+102 
-113 NMQLSDDGPRT
+113 GPRT
-124 RDGFYDLMNAPLAD
+124 RDGFIDMMNMALSETGPRTREGFYDLINTPLSD
-138 EEAPQSRLERYSKKF
+138 EELPRSQLERYEKRF
-153 GKLFMKE
+153 GKNFMRE
-160 TDKFKN
+160 TEETKN
-166 GVMKMSNKII
+166 NVMQLANEII
-176 KKLMHG
+176 KKLIKKQSFSLSPKG
-182 QPFTLNE
+182 EVVDF
-189 DNNLVEILYALSH
+189 LYALSH
-202 AMKIAAPK
+202 AMKIAVPRIDK
-210 INKDIIMTI
+210 NIIMTI
-219 VDKKGHTQYARVNQN
+219 LDNKGHTQYARINQN

-244 DKEYEINDSGDP
+244 DKQYEINDSGDP
-256 ILESLSNFKSI
+256 ILESLSNVKKLDFEFK
-267 AFDFR
+267 D
-272 NISKGKRIVGAFFPY
+272 ISRGGRIVGAFFPY

-487 ATRQINI
+487 AIRQINI
-494 KDKKNYVRPGIN
+494 KDKKRIPITFS
-506 EIGLRLKH
+506 KP

-519 GYDVKDDEID
+519 GYDVKDEEIH

-596 EGHYVGKLYYID
+596 EGHFKGKLYYID

>member
-1 MPKRLST
+1 MPKRLNT
-8 EEVKATFE
+8 EDVKTIFE
-16 RYGYTVPANFV
+16 RYGYTVPDNFV
-27 YKNNITH
+27 YQNNSTSI
-34 YRVYDQLNN
+34 RVYDEQENT
-43 DYIDMTYKMLM
+43 YKDMTYKKLQ
-54 YQVKNKNRQIMPA
+54 YQIKKGRSEMETDPF
-67 DNDEDLLMN
+67 MN
-76 IGLSENGPR
+76 MALSE
-85 NRDGF
+85 
-90 IDLMNMPLSDTP
+90 T
-102 TRVRDGFIDLM
+102 
-113 NMQLSDDGPRT
+113 GPRT
-124 RDGFYDLMNAPLAD
+124 REGFYDLINTPLSD
-138 EEAPQSRLERYSKKF
+138 EELPRSQLERYEKRF
-153 GKLFMKE
+153 GKNFMRE
-160 TDKFKN
+160 TEETKN
-166 GVMKMSNKII
+166 NVMQLANEII
-176 KKLMHG
+176 KKLIKKQSFSLSPKG
-182 QPFTLNE
+182 EVVDF
-189 DNNLVEILYALSH
+189 LYALSH
-202 AMKIAAPK
+202 AMKIAVPRIDK
-210 INKDIIMTI
+210 NIIMTI
-219 VDKKGHTQYARVNQN
+219 LDNKGHTQYARVNQN

-244 DKEYEINDSGDP
+244 DKQYEINDSGDP

-487 ATRQINI
+487 AIRQINI
-494 KDKKNYVRPGIN
+494 KDKKRIPITFS
-506 EIGLRLKH
+506 KP

-519 GYDVKDDEID
+519 GYDVKDEEIH

-642 EHLYDIRMKA
+642 ERLYDIRMKA
-652 KKIGMDKL
+652 KKVGMDKL

-692 YVKKFDP
+692 YVKRYDP
-699 FIIKYKYNQ
+699 FIIKYRYTC
-708 GHAGPGYVDR
+708 GRSGYVDR

>member
-1 MPKRLST
+1 MPKRLNT
-8 EEVKATFE
+8 EDVKAIFE
-16 RYGYTVPANFV
+16 RYGYTVPDNFV
-27 YKNNITH
+27 YLNNSTSI
-34 YRVYDQLNN
+34 RVYDEQENT
-43 DYIDMTYKMLM
+43 YKDMTYKKLQ
-54 YQVKNKNRQIMPA
+54 YQIKKGRSEMETDPFGGTPFF
-67 DNDEDLLMN
+67 MN
-76 IGLSENGPR
+76 MALSE
-85 NRDGF
+85 
-90 IDLMNMPLSDTP
+90 T
-102 TRVRDGFIDLM
+102 
-113 NMQLSDDGPRT
+113 GPRT
-124 RDGFYDLMNAPLAD
+124 RDGFIDMMNMALSETGPRTREGFYDLINTPLSD
-138 EEAPQSRLERYSKKF
+138 EELPRSQLERYEKRF
-153 GKLFMKE
+153 GKNFMRE
-160 TDKFKN
+160 TEETKN
-166 GVMKMSNKII
+166 NVMQLANEII
-176 KKLMHG
+176 KKLIKKQSFSLSPKG
-182 QPFTLNE
+182 EVVDF
-189 DNNLVEILYALSH
+189 LYALSH
-202 AMKIAAPK
+202 AMKIAVPRIDK
-210 INKDIIMTI
+210 NIIMTI
-219 VDKKGHTQYARVNQN
+219 LDNKGHTQYARVNQN

-272 NISKGKRIVGAFFPY
+272 NISKGTRIVGAFFPY

-423 RLDKNRYEFSK
+423 RLDKTRYEFSK

-487 ATRQINI
+487 AIRQINI
-494 KDKKNYVRPGIN
+494 KDKKRIPITFS
-506 EIGLRLKH
+506 KP

-519 GYDVKDDEID
+519 GYDVKDEEIH

-537 LVDSLNLRHNIDVSL
+537 LVDSLNLRHQIDVSL

-581 QKIRSELQFPKIIWS
+581 KKIRSELQFPKIIWS
-596 EGHYVGKLYYID
+596 EGHYKGKLYYID

>member
-1 MPKRLST
+1 MPKRLNT
-8 EEVKATFE
+8 EDVKTIFE
-16 RYGYTVPANFV
+16 RYGYTVPDNFV
-27 YKNNITH
+27 YQNNSTSI
-34 YRVYDQLNN
+34 RVYDEQENT
-43 DYIDMTYKMLM
+43 YKDMTYKKLQ
-54 YQVKNKNRQIMPA
+54 YQIKKGRSEMETEKSYAQNEVPYPF
-67 DNDEDLLMN
+67 MN
-76 IGLSENGPR
+76 MALSE
-85 NRDGF
+85 
-90 IDLMNMPLSDTP
+90 I
-102 TRVRDGFIDLM
+102 
-113 NMQLSDDGPRT
+113 GPRT
-124 RDGFYDLMNAPLAD
+124 RDGFIDMMNMALSETGPRTREGFYDLINTPLSD
-138 EEAPQSRLERYSKKF
+138 EELPRSQLERYEKRF
-153 GKLFMKE
+153 GKNFMRE
-160 TDKFKN
+160 TEETKN
-166 GVMKMSNKII
+166 NVMQLANEII
-176 KKLMHG
+176 KKLIKKQSFSLSPKG
-182 QPFTLNE
+182 EVVDF
-189 DNNLVEILYALSH
+189 LYALSH
-202 AMKIAAPK
+202 AMKIAVPRIDK
-210 INKDIIMTI
+210 NIIMTI
-219 VDKKGHTQYARVNQN
+219 LDNKGHTQYARVNQN

-487 ATRQINI
+487 AIRQINI
-494 KDKKNYVRPGIN
+494 KDKKRIPITFS
-506 EIGLRLKH
+506 KP

-519 GYDVKDDEID
+519 GYDVKDEEIH

-708 GHAGPGYVDR
+708 GHSGPGYVDR

>member
-1 MPKRLST
+1 MPKRLNT
-8 EEVKATFE
+8 EDVKAIFE
-16 RYGYTVPANFV
+16 RYGYTVPDNFV
-27 YKNNITH
+27 YLNNSTSI
-34 YRVYDQLNN
+34 RVYDEQENT
-43 DYIDMTYKMLM
+43 YKDMTYKKLQ
-54 YQVKNKNRQIMPA
+54 YQIKKGRSEMETDPFGGTPFF
-67 DNDEDLLMN
+67 MN
-76 IGLSENGPR
+76 MALSE
-85 NRDGF
+85 
-90 IDLMNMPLSDTP
+90 I
-102 TRVRDGFIDLM
+102 
-113 NMQLSDDGPRT
+113 GPRT
-124 RDGFYDLMNAPLAD
+124 RDGFIDMMNMALSETGPRTREGFYDLINTPLSD
-138 EEAPQSRLERYSKKF
+138 EELPRSQLERYEKRF
-153 GKLFMKE
+153 GKNFMRE
-160 TDKFKN
+160 TEETKN
-166 GVMKMSNKII
+166 NVMQLANEII
-176 KKLMHG
+176 KKLIKKQSFSLSPKGENGVHSIVD
-182 QPFTLNE
+182 F
-189 DNNLVEILYALSH
+189 LYALSH
-202 AMKIAAPK
+202 AMKIAVPRIDK
-210 INKDIIMTI
+210 NIIMTI
-219 VDKKGHTQYARVNQN
+219 LDNKGHTQYARVNQN

-244 DKEYEINDSGDP
+244 DKQYEINDSGDP
-256 ILESLSNFKSI
+256 ILESLSNVKKLDFEFK
-267 AFDFR
+267 D
-272 NISKGKRIVGAFFPY
+272 ISRGGRIVGAFFPY

-300 YKRGEVIRES
+300 YKRGEVVNES

-320 LLDDEQLNLLSS
+320 LLNDEQLNLLSS

-352 IRISCRVHYDTG
+352 IRISCRVHYGTG

-487 ATRQINI
+487 AIRQINI
-494 KDKKNYVRPGIN
+494 KDKKRIPITFS
-506 EIGLRLKH
+506 KP

-519 GYDVKDDEID
+519 GYDVKDEEIH

-596 EGHYVGKLYYID
+596 EGHFKGKLYYID

-708 GHAGPGYVDR
+708 GHSGPGYVDR

>member
-1 MPKRLST
+1 MPKRLNT
-8 EEVKATFE
+8 EDVKAIFE
-16 RYGYTVPANFV
+16 RYGYTVPDNFV
-27 YKNNITH
+27 YQNNSTSI
-34 YRVYDQLNN
+34 RVYDEQENT
-43 DYIDMTYKMLM
+43 YKDMTYKKLQ
-54 YQVKNKNRQIMPA
+54 YQIKKGRSEMEGDPFF
-67 DNDEDLLMN
+67 MN
-76 IGLSENGPR
+76 MALSE
-85 NRDGF
+85 
-90 IDLMNMPLSDTP
+90 T
-102 TRVRDGFIDLM
+102 
-113 NMQLSDDGPRT
+113 GPRT
-124 RDGFYDLMNAPLAD
+124 RDGFIDMMNMALSETGPRTREGFYDLINTPLSD
-138 EEAPQSRLERYSKKF
+138 EELPRSQLERYEKRF
-153 GKLFMKE
+153 GKNFMRE
-160 TDKFKN
+160 TEETKN
-166 GVMKMSNKII
+166 NVMQLANEII
-176 KKLMHG
+176 KKLIKKQSFSLSPKG
-182 QPFTLNE
+182 EVVDF
-189 DNNLVEILYALSH
+189 LYALSH
-202 AMKIAAPK
+202 AMKIAVPRIDK
-210 INKDIIMTI
+210 NIIMTI
-219 VDKKGHTQYARVNQN
+219 LDNKGHTQYARVNQN

-244 DKEYEINDSGDP
+244 DKQYEINDSGDP
-256 ILESLSNFKSI
+256 ILESLSNVKKLDFEFK
-267 AFDFR
+267 D
-272 NISKGKRIVGAFFPY
+272 ISRGGRIVGAFFPY

-300 YKRGEVIRES
+300 YKRGEVVNES

-347 SNLFN
+347 SNLFK
-352 IRISCRVHYDTG
+352 IHIICRVHYN
-364 KTSTNEY
+364 KNKSSTNEY

-487 ATRQINI
+487 AIRQINI
-494 KDKKNYVRPGIN
+494 KDKKRIPITFS
-506 EIGLRLKH
+506 KP

-519 GYDVKDDEID
+519 GYDVKDEEIH

-623 MPDDDGNFKSEN
+623 IPDDDGNFKSEN

-652 KKIGMDKL
+652 KKVGMDKL

-675 MKKPK
+675 MRKPK

-699 FIIKYKYNQ
+699 FIIKYKYTC
-708 GHAGPGYVDR
+708 GRSGYVDR

>member
-1 MPKRLST
+1 MPKRLNT
-8 EEVKATFE
+8 EDVKAIFE
-16 RYGYTVPANFV
+16 RYGYTVPDNFV
-27 YKNNITH
+27 YLNNSTSI
-34 YRVYDQLNN
+34 RVYDEQENT
-43 DYIDMTYKMLM
+43 YKDMTYKKLQ
-54 YQVKNKNRQIMPA
+54 YQIKKGRSEMEGDPFF
-67 DNDEDLLMN
+67 MN
-76 IGLSENGPR
+76 MALSE
-85 NRDGF
+85 
-90 IDLMNMPLSDTP
+90 T
-102 TRVRDGFIDLM
+102 
-113 NMQLSDDGPRT
+113 GPRT
-124 RDGFYDLMNAPLAD
+124 REGFYDLINTPLSD
-138 EEAPQSRLERYSKKF
+138 EELPRSQLERYEKRF
-153 GKLFMKE
+153 GKNFMRE
-160 TDKFKN
+160 TEETKN
-166 GVMKMSNKII
+166 NVMQLANEII
-176 KKLMHG
+176 KKLIKKQSFSLSPKG
-182 QPFTLNE
+182 EVVDF
-189 DNNLVEILYALSH
+189 LYALSH
-202 AMKIAAPK
+202 AMKIAVPRIDK
-210 INKDIIMTI
+210 NIIMTI
-219 VDKKGHTQYARVNQN
+219 LDNKGHTQYARINQN

-352 IRISCRVHYDTG
+352 IRISCRVHYGTG

-423 RLDKNRYEFSK
+423 RMENGSTGKNRYEFSK

-487 ATRQINI
+487 AIRQINI
-494 KDKKNYVRPGIN
+494 KDKKRIPITFS
-506 EIGLRLKH
+506 KP

-519 GYDVKDDEID
+519 GYDVKDEEIH

-708 GHAGPGYVDR
+708 GHSGPGYVDR

>member
-1 MPKRLST
+1 MPKRLNT
-8 EEVKATFE
+8 EDVKAIFE
-16 RYGYTVPANFV
+16 RYGYTVPDNFV
-27 YKNNITH
+27 YQNNSTSI
-34 YRVYDQLNN
+34 RVYDEQENT
-43 DYIDMTYKMLM
+43 YKDMTYKKLQ
-54 YQVKNKNRQIMPA
+54 YQIKKGRSEMETDPFGGTPFF
-67 DNDEDLLMN
+67 MN
-76 IGLSENGPR
+76 MALSE
-85 NRDGF
+85 
-90 IDLMNMPLSDTP
+90 T
-102 TRVRDGFIDLM
+102 
-113 NMQLSDDGPRT
+113 GPRT
-124 RDGFYDLMNAPLAD
+124 RDGFIDMMNMALSETGPRTREGFYDLINTPLSD
-138 EEAPQSRLERYSKKF
+138 EELPRSQLERYEKRF
-153 GKLFMKE
+153 GKNFMRE
-160 TDKFKN
+160 TEETKN
-166 GVMKMSNKII
+166 NVMQLANEII
-176 KKLMHG
+176 KKLIKKQSFSLSPKG
-182 QPFTLNE
+182 EVVDF
-189 DNNLVEILYALSH
+189 LYALSH
-202 AMKIAAPK
+202 AMKIAVPRIDK
-210 INKDIIMTI
+210 NIIMTI
-219 VDKKGHTQYARVNQN
+219 LDNKGHTQYARVNQN

-487 ATRQINI
+487 AIRQINI
-494 KDKKNYVRPGIN
+494 KDKKRIPITFS
-506 EIGLRLKH
+506 KP

-519 GYDVKDDEID
+519 GYDVKDEEIH

-596 EGHYVGKLYYID
+596 EGHYKGKLYYID

-708 GHAGPGYVDR
+708 GHSGPGYVDR

>member
-1 MPKRLST
+1 MPKRLNT
-8 EEVKATFE
+8 EDVKAIFE
-16 RYGYTVPANFV
+16 RYGYTVPDNFV
-27 YKNNITH
+27 YLNNSTSI
-34 YRVYDQLNN
+34 RVYDEQENT
-43 DYIDMTYKMLM
+43 YKDMTYKKLQ
-54 YQVKNKNRQIMPA
+54 YQIKKGRSEMEGDPFF
-67 DNDEDLLMN
+67 MN
-76 IGLSENGPR
+76 MALSE
-85 NRDGF
+85 
-90 IDLMNMPLSDTP
+90 T
-102 TRVRDGFIDLM
+102 
-113 NMQLSDDGPRT
+113 GPRT
-124 RDGFYDLMNAPLAD
+124 RDGFIDMMNMALSETGPRTREGFYDLINTPLSD
-138 EEAPQSRLERYSKKF
+138 EELPRSQLERYEKRF
-153 GKLFMKE
+153 GKNFMRE
-160 TDKFKN
+160 TEETKN
-166 GVMKMSNKII
+166 NVMQLANEII
-176 KKLMHG
+176 KKLIKKQSFSLSPKGENGVHSIVD
-182 QPFTLNE
+182 F
-189 DNNLVEILYALSH
+189 LYALSH
-202 AMKIAAPK
+202 AMKIAVPRIDK
-210 INKDIIMTI
+210 NIIMTI
-219 VDKKGHTQYARVNQN
+219 LDNKGHTQYARVNQN

-244 DKEYEINDSGDP
+244 DKQYEINDSGDP

-423 RLDKNRYEFSK
+423 RLDKTRYEFSK

-487 ATRQINI
+487 AIRQINI
-494 KDKKNYVRPGIN
+494 KDKKRIPITFS
-506 EIGLRLKH
+506 KP

-519 GYDVKDDEID
+519 GYDVKDEEIH

-537 LVDSLNLRHNIDVSL
+537 LVDSLNLRHSIDVSL

-596 EGHYVGKLYYID
+596 EGHYKGKLYYID

>member
-1 MPKRLST
+1 MPKRLNT
-8 EEVKATFE
+8 EDVKAIFE
-16 RYGYTVPANFV
+16 RYGYTVPDNFV
-27 YKNNITH
+27 YQNNSTSI
-34 YRVYDQLNN
+34 RVYDEQENT
-43 DYIDMTYKMLM
+43 YKDMTYKKLQ
-54 YQVKNKNRQIMPA
+54 YQIKKGRSEMETDPFGGTPFF
-67 DNDEDLLMN
+67 MN
-76 IGLSENGPR
+76 MALSE
-85 NRDGF
+85 
-90 IDLMNMPLSDTP
+90 T
-102 TRVRDGFIDLM
+102 
-113 NMQLSDDGPRT
+113 GPRT
-124 RDGFYDLMNAPLAD
+124 RDGFIDMMNMALSETGPRTREGFYDLINTPLSD
-138 EEAPQSRLERYSKKF
+138 EELPRSQLERYEKRF
-153 GKLFMKE
+153 GKNFMRE
-160 TDKFKN
+160 TEETKN
-166 GVMKMSNKII
+166 NVMQLANEII
-176 KKLMHG
+176 KKLIKKQSFSLSPKG
-182 QPFTLNE
+182 EVVDF
-189 DNNLVEILYALSH
+189 LYALSH
-202 AMKIAAPK
+202 AMKIAVPRIDK
-210 INKDIIMTI
+210 NIIMTI
-219 VDKKGHTQYARVNQN
+219 LDNKGHTQYARVNQN

-300 YKRGEVIRES
+300 YKRGEVVNES

-352 IRISCRVHYDTG
+352 IRISCRVHYGTG

-371 GEKYGKT
+371 GEKYEKT

-487 ATRQINI
+487 AIRQINI
-494 KDKKNYVRPGIN
+494 KDKKRIPITFS
-506 EIGLRLKH
+506 KP

-519 GYDVKDDEID
+519 GYDVKDEEIH

-537 LVDSLNLRHNIDVSL
+537 LVDSLNLRHQIDVSL

-596 EGHYVGKLYYID
+596 EGHYKGKLYYID

-642 EHLYDIRMKA
+642 ERLYDIRMKA

>member
-1 MPKRLST
+1 MPKRLNT
-8 EEVKATFE
+8 EDVKAIFE
-16 RYGYTVPANFV
+16 RYGYTVPDNFV
-27 YKNNITH
+27 YQNNSTSI
-34 YRVYDQLNN
+34 RVYDEQENT
-43 DYIDMTYKMLM
+43 YKDMTYKKLQ
-54 YQVKNKNRQIMPA
+54 YQIKKGRSEMETDPFGGTPFF
-67 DNDEDLLMN
+67 MN
-76 IGLSENGPR
+76 MALSE
-85 NRDGF
+85 
-90 IDLMNMPLSDTP
+90 T
-102 TRVRDGFIDLM
+102 
-113 NMQLSDDGPRT
+113 GPRT
-124 RDGFYDLMNAPLAD
+124 RDGFIDMMNMALSETGPRTREGFYDLINTPLSD
-138 EEAPQSRLERYSKKF
+138 EELPRSQLERYEKRF
-153 GKLFMKE
+153 GKNFMRE
-160 TDKFKN
+160 TEETKN
-166 GVMKMSNKII
+166 NVMQLANEII
-176 KKLMHG
+176 KKLIKKQSFSLSPKG
-182 QPFTLNE
+182 EVVDF
-189 DNNLVEILYALSH
+189 LYALSH
-202 AMKIAAPK
+202 AMKIAVPRIDK
-210 INKDIIMTI
+210 NIIMTI
-219 VDKKGHTQYARVNQN
+219 LDNKGHTQYARVNQN

-487 ATRQINI
+487 AIRQINI
-494 KDKKNYVRPGIN
+494 KDKKRIPITFS
-506 EIGLRLKH
+506 KP

-519 GYDVKDDEID
+519 GYDVKDEEIH

-596 EGHYVGKLYYID
+596 EGHYKGKLYYID

-652 KKIGMDKL
+652 KKVGMVKL

-708 GHAGPGYVDR
+708 GHSGPGYVDR

>member
-1 MPKRLST
+1 MPKRLNT
-8 EEVKATFE
+8 EDVKAIFE
-16 RYGYTVPANFV
+16 RYGYTVPDNFV
-27 YKNNITH
+27 YQNNSTSI
-34 YRVYDQLNN
+34 RVYDEQENT
-43 DYIDMTYKMLM
+43 YKDMTYKKLQ
-54 YQVKNKNRQIMPA
+54 YQIKKGRSEMETDPFGG
-67 DNDEDLLMN
+67 DPFFMN
-76 IGLSENGPR
+76 MALSE
-85 NRDGF
+85 
-90 IDLMNMPLSDTP
+90 T
-102 TRVRDGFIDLM
+102 
-113 NMQLSDDGPRT
+113 GPRT
-124 RDGFYDLMNAPLAD
+124 REGFYDLINTPLSD
-138 EEAPQSRLERYSKKF
+138 EELPRSQLERYEKRF
-153 GKLFMKE
+153 GKNFMRE
-160 TDKFKN
+160 TEETKN
-166 GVMKMSNKII
+166 NVMQLANEII
-176 KKLMHG
+176 KKLIKKQSFSLSPKGENGVHSIVD
-182 QPFTLNE
+182 F
-189 DNNLVEILYALSH
+189 LYALSH
-202 AMKIAAPK
+202 AMKIAVPRIDK
-210 INKDIIMTI
+210 NIIMTI
-219 VDKKGHTQYARVNQN
+219 LDNKGHTQYARVNQN

-487 ATRQINI
+487 AIRQINI
-494 KDKKNYVRPGIN
+494 KDKKRIPITFS
-506 EIGLRLKH
+506 KP

-519 GYDVKDDEID
+519 GYDVKDEEIH

-596 EGHYVGKLYYID
+596 EGHYKGKLYYID

-699 FIIKYKYNQ
+699 FIIKYKYTC
-708 GHAGPGYVDR
+708 GRSGYVDR

-821 SKSDDPIK
+821 SKSDDPMEK
-829 CLKFI
+829 LRRSS

>member
-1 MPKRLST
+1 MPKRLNT
-8 EEVKATFE
+8 EDVKAIFE
-16 RYGYTVPANFV
+16 RYGYTVPDNFV
-27 YKNNITH
+27 YQNNSTSI
-34 YRVYDQLNN
+34 RVYDEQENT
-43 DYIDMTYKMLM
+43 YKDMTYKKLQ
-54 YQVKNKNRQIMPA
+54 YQIKKGRSEMEGDPFFLNMA
-67 DNDEDLLMN
+67 
-76 IGLSENGPR
+76 LSE
-85 NRDGF
+85 
-90 IDLMNMPLSDTP
+90 I
-102 TRVRDGFIDLM
+102 
-113 NMQLSDDGPRT
+113 GPRT
-124 RDGFYDLMNAPLAD
+124 RDGFIDMMNMALSETGPRTREGFYDLINTPLSD
-138 EEAPQSRLERYSKKF
+138 EELPRSQLERYEKRF
-153 GKLFMKE
+153 GKNFMRE
-160 TDKFKN
+160 TEETKN
-166 GVMKMSNKII
+166 NVMQLANEII
-176 KKLMHG
+176 KKLIKKQSFSLSPKG
-182 QPFTLNE
+182 EVVDF
-189 DNNLVEILYALSH
+189 LYALSH
-202 AMKIAAPK
+202 AMKIAVPRIDK
-210 INKDIIMTI
+210 NIIMTI
-219 VDKKGHTQYARVNQN
+219 LDNKGHTQYARVNQN

-244 DKEYEINDSGDP
+244 DKQYEINDSGDP
-256 ILESLSNFKSI
+256 ILESLSNVKKLDFEFK
-267 AFDFR
+267 D
-272 NISKGKRIVGAFFPY
+272 ISRGGRIVGAFFPY

-300 YKRGEVIRES
+300 YKRGEVVNES

-423 RLDKNRYEFSK
+423 RLDKTRYEFSK

-487 ATRQINI
+487 AIRQINI
-494 KDKKNYVRPGIN
+494 KDKKRIPITFS
-506 EIGLRLKH
+506 KP

-596 EGHYVGKLYYID
+596 EGHYKGKLYYID

-642 EHLYDIRMKA
+642 EYLYDIRMKA

>member
-1 MPKRLST
+1 M
-8 EEVKATFE
+8 EESCKMEPVKA
-16 RYGYTVPANFV
+16 
-27 YKNNITH
+27 
-34 YRVYDQLNN
+34 L
-43 DYIDMTYKMLM
+43 
-54 YQVKNKNRQIMPA
+54 
-67 DNDEDLLMN
+67 
-76 IGLSENGPR
+76 
-85 NRDGF
+85 
-90 IDLMNMPLSDTP
+90 
-102 TRVRDGFIDLM
+102 
-113 NMQLSDDGPRT
+113 
-124 RDGFYDLMNAPLAD
+124 
-138 EEAPQSRLERYSKKF
+138 
-153 GKLFMKE
+153 
-160 TDKFKN
+160 
-166 GVMKMSNKII
+166 
-176 KKLMHG
+176 
-182 QPFTLNE
+182 
-189 DNNLVEILYALSH
+189 
-202 AMKIAAPK
+202 
-210 INKDIIMTI
+210 
-219 VDKKGHTQYARVNQN
+219 
-234 TIDMLDWVLE
+234 
-244 DKEYEINDSGDP
+244 
-256 ILESLSNFKSI
+256 NFKC
-267 AFDFR
+267 
-272 NISKGKRIVGAFFPY
+272 NP
-287 YNNSDID
+287 
-294 LTPYGI
+294 
-300 YKRGEVIRES
+300 
-310 CLLTAFRSSG
+310 
-320 LLDDEQLNLLSS
+320 
-332 FLKTKLIPREELKHI
+332 
-347 SNLFN
+347 
-352 IRISCRVHYDTG
+352 
-364 KTSTNEY
+364 
-371 GEKYGKT
+371 
-378 LKLHI
+378 
-383 IEDHYILDKDVNAT
+383 
-397 VFYVKNYAKINN
+397 
-409 DERFVNHPRKMMLS
+409 
-423 RLDKNRYEFSK
+423 
-434 KGCTINRII
+434 
-443 DAMIENKLLEPM
+443 
-455 TDEEKRY
+455 
-462 LQYDECSGLFRDYRK
+462 
-477 NKSITVKCKE
+477 KE

-494 KDKKNYVRPGIN
+494 KDKKNYVKPGYNGVPHAYVRPGIN

-537 LVDSLNLRHNIDVSL
+537 LVDSLNLRHKINVSL
-552 YHHFSELMQ
+552 YFKFSELMQ

-571 DIYEFSGNVS
+571 DVYEFSGDIS

-642 EHLYDIRMKA
+642 ELLYDIRMKA

-692 YVKKFDP
+692 YVKRYDP
-699 FIIKYKYNQ
+699 FIIKYRYTC
-708 GHAGPGYVDR
+708 GRSGYVDR